1 VNEPDDSIAQF
12 VISGKPRKV
21 FQVGDRM
28 KKICLF
34 IMLICSV
41 VGSLVS
47 AQPQDR
53 PPGEK
58 PRREVA
64 VTFDDLPASP
74 GNARVAEINQ
84 KLVESVTRHK
94 VPAVGFVNESRL
106 YVSGEPEAGVAL
118 LRMWLDA
125 GLELGNHTFSHIQ
138 IDSNSLAAYQ
148 EDVIRGEKVTKKLLQ
163 EKGMK
168 LRYFRHT
175 QLRTGPT
182 PEYERELNRFL
193 ARRGYTVAPVTID
206 SQEWVYAAAYAAAR
220 RHGDRENVER
230 IAREYLKFMEE
241 IFAFFERLSADFLG
255 YEIKQTLLLHANELN
270 ADHFDTLAE
279 MMKQRGYRFISLEEA
294 LKDPAYRLPTA
305 HTRQGLSWLHRWM
318 LAKGLKM
325 RSEPRE
331 PEWLNS
337 LIESY
342 GRR

>member
-1 VNEPDDSIAQF
+1 
-12 VISGKPRKV
+12 
-21 FQVGDRM
+21 M
-28 KKICLF
+28 KKNCLL
-34 IMLICSV
+34 IMLVCSV

-47 AQPQDR
+47 AQPHSR
-53 PPGEK
+53 SSGEK

-64 VTFDDLPASP
+64 VTFDDLPAAP

-84 KLVESVTRHK
+84 KLVESITLHK
-94 VPAVGFVNESRL
+94 IPAIGFVNESRL
-106 YVSGEPEAGVAL
+106 YVPGETEARISL

-138 IDSNSLAAYQ
+138 IDSSSLAVYQ
-148 EDVIRGEKVTKKLLQ
+148 EDVIRGETVTRRLLQ

-182 PEYERELNRFL
+182 PEYERKLNRFL
-193 ARRGYTVAPVTID
+193 TRRGYTVAPVTID
-206 SQEWVYAAAYAAAR
+206 NQEWVYAAAYAAAR
-220 RHGDRENVER
+220 RHGDRENSER
-230 IAREYLKFMEE
+230 IAREYLKYMEE
-241 IFAFFERLSADFLG
+241 IFAFFEQLSTDFLG
-255 YEIKQTLLLHANELN
+255 YEVKQTLLLHANELN
-270 ADHFDTLAE
+270 ADHFDALAG

-305 HTRQGLSWLHRWM
+305 HTRQGLSWLHRWR

-342 GRR
+342 ARRKRRM